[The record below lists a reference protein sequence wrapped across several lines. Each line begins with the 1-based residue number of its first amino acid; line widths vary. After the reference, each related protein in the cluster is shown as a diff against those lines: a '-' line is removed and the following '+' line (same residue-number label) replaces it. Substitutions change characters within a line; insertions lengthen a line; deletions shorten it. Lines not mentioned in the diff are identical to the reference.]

1 MNLWLGLFLVVAL
14 NAPVAFCATGQLPA
28 RNDSANPGSATYV
41 ITNDD
46 VVFPYGNTVTFFLA
60 GGTSTAPSLT
70 LEHTVVTGG
79 YGIAGGF
86 FGMSRLS
93 SLPDSGAHCLYVS
106 DGGSGDIAGIDLQT
120 QQATGKFPGSQ
131 NDAGTT
137 NGIGLAMNANYLYAS
152 FTDSNTIGTFVVLPG
167 CQLSFLSDTSA
178 VGLNSG
184 TINGMA
190 VSGNVLVVTYG
201 DGSIES
207 FNISGGAPV
216 SNGDE
221 QNSTGYIRDY
231 NNLPAAVDIT
241 QDGRYAIFGDV
252 SVSAMVEVSNIS
264 SGKLTA
270 TLPYVLGI
278 GPTALTPGVDS
289 SSSVRLSPDESLL
302 FVANNQSGTITAAFF
317 NRVSGKVSPGCIS
330 PTLKGLYTGYSF
342 LGALATENTSGTGGV
357 LYVAEYFPP
366 ASSIGIIVVSSNGTT
381 CTLNE
386 SSNSPAFDPP
396 SGGMLSIWVYP
407 PRPF

>member
-1 MNLWLGLFLVVAL
+1 MFLVVVL
-14 NAPVAFCATGQLPA
+14 NAPVAFCVTGQHLA
-28 RNDSANPGSATYV
+28 KHHSANPDSATYV
-41 ITNDD
+41 ITNED
-46 VVFPYGNTVTFFLA
+46 VVYPHANKVTFFLA
-60 GGTSTAPSLT
+60 GGTSQAPSLT
-70 LEHTVVTGG
+70 LEQMVFTGG

-86 FGMSRLS
+86 FGMSRLT

-106 DGGSGDIAGIDLQT
+106 DAGSGDIAGIDLQT
-120 QQATGKFPGSQ
+120 QQATGTFPGSQ

-152 FTDSNTIGTFVVLPG
+152 FTDSNTIGTFAVLPG

-178 VGLNSG
+178 IGLNGG

-190 VSGNVLVVTYG
+190 VRGSVLIAAYG
-201 DGSIES
+201 DGSVES
-207 FNISGGAPV
+207 FNISSGAPI

-221 QNSTGYIRDY
+221 QNSTGYTNDY

-252 SVSAMVEVSNIS
+252 AINAMVEVSDIS

-270 TLPYVLGI
+270 TVPYILGT
-278 GPTALTPGVDS
+278 GPTAVTPGIN

-302 FVANNQSGTITAAFF
+302 FVGNNQSGTISAAFF
-317 NRVSGKVSPGCIS
+317 DPVSGKVSPGCIS
-330 PTLKGLYTGYSF
+330 HTLKGLYTGYSF

-357 LYVAEYFPP
+357 LYVAEFFPP
-366 ASSIGIIVVSSNGTT
+366 ASSIGIILVSSNGTT
-381 CTLNE
+381 CALNE
-386 SSNSPAFDPP
+386 SSNSPAFDPQTF
-396 SGGMLSIWVYP
+396 GGVLSIWAYP

>member
-1 MNLWLGLFLVVAL
+1 MKLWLGLFLVVAL
-14 NAPVAFCATGQLPA
+14 NAPVAFCSAGQRPA
-28 RNDSANPGSATYV
+28 KNNSANPGSATYV

-46 VVFPYGNTVTFFLA
+46 VIYPYGNKVTFFLA

-70 LEHTVVTGG
+70 REQTLLTGG
-79 YGIAGGF
+79 HGIAGGF
-86 FGMSRLS
+86 FGMSRLT

-120 QQATGKFPGSQ
+120 QQATGTFPGSQ

-137 NGIGLAMNANYLYAS
+137 NGISLAMNANYLYAS
-152 FTDSNTIGTFVVLPG
+152 FTDSNTIGTFAVLPG

-178 VGLNSG
+178 VGLNGG

-190 VSGNVLVVTYG
+190 LSGNVLVVAYG

-207 FNISGGAPV
+207 FNVSGGAPV

-221 QNSTGYIRDY
+221 QNSTGYIHDY

-241 QDGRYAIFGDV
+241 RDGRYAIFGDV
-252 SVSAMVEVSNIS
+252 SVSAMVEVSDIS

-270 TLPYVLGI
+270 TLPYILGT
-278 GPTALTPGVDS
+278 GPTAVTPGINS
-289 SSSVRLSPDESLL
+289 STVRLSPDESLL
-302 FVANNQSGTITAAFF
+302 FVGNNQSGTISAAFF
-317 NRVSGKVSPGCIS
+317 DQVSGKVSPGCIS
-330 PTLKGLYTGYSF
+330 ATLKGLYTGYSF

-386 SSNSPAFDPP
+386 SSNSPTFDPQTF
-396 SGGMLSIWVYP
+396 GGMLSIWVYP